1 MMLMLMG
8 SIDLDGWF
16 DIDGDVDGDVD
27 DDVAFRS
34 DPDDTHDCLVIINH
48 FSRVN
53 HRSRSSQI

>member
-8 SIDLDGWF
+8 SIDVDVCC
-16 DIDGDVDGDVD
+16 DGDGVVGGDVD

-34 DPDDTHDCLVIINH
+34 DPDDDHDCSVIINH